1 MRYMVG
7 MMVVLVIFV
16 VTVHS
21 AGYSPALRE
30 SPNLRLSVTFTS
42 TATCAELCIPP
53 PCNGI
58 ITDSCFC
65 KDAVL
70 NCMDGVC
77 YSPTEYLQAIEAFGS
92 YCPV

>member
-1 MRYMVG
+1 MRYMAC
-7 MMVVLVIFV
+7 MTVVLVTFV
-16 VTVHS
+16 ASVHS
-21 AGYSPALRE
+21 AGYSPALP
-30 SPNLRLSVTFTS
+30 S
-42 TATCAELCIPP
+42 CAELCIPA

-58 ITDSCFC
+58 ITDACFC

-70 NCMDGVC
+70 NCIDGVC